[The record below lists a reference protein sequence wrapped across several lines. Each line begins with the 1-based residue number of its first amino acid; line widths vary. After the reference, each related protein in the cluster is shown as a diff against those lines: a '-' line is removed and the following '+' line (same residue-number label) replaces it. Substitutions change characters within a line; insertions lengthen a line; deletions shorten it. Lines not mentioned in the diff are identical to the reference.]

1 MDTETLGLVGSVL
14 LLLIA
19 ATVVVS
25 ILKRRA
31 SAAGLDPSL
40 VETFR
45 VRVRAWWILFTGL
58 AAAFLAGQTV
68 TVILFGLISFWA
80 LREFITLTPTRPG
93 DHRALFWVFFLCTP
107 LQFFLVGMEGR
118 WIFNERNPSTYIGF
132 SSYGLYSILIPVYAF
147 LFIPARIALAGDAKR
162 FLERTAKIQ
171 AGLLICVYCLSYA
184 PALLT
189 LDLPGDG
196 AIEAGTRSASERL
209 ESAAGGAGVTPVATG
224 DNKAE
229 APRQSQGED
238 AADATREPEP
248 QGGDAGERSAGGT
261 GVTPMAPG
269 PKAGARLR
277 LLFFFVLMTQ
287 LSDALQ
293 YAWSKLPSRHLI
305 VPSINLTRTWEGLLG
320 GTASVTLL
328 GAALWFA
335 TPFREWWHAALTS
348 TVIAVMGFAG
358 GLTMSAIK
366 RDRGVKDFGTLVEGH
381 GGVLDRID
389 SICFAAPVFF
399 HLAYFLI
406 VVAPAGA

>member
-1 MDTETLGLVGSVL
+1 MDTQTLGLVTFVL

-31 SAAGLDPSL
+31 SASGLDPAL

-58 AAAFLAGQTV
+58 AAAFLCDQYLAGQTV
-68 TVILFGLISFWA
+68 TVTLFGLISFWA

-93 DHRALFWVFFLCTP
+93 DHRTLFWVFFLCTP
-107 LQFFLVGMEGR
+107 LQFVLVGLGK
-118 WIFNERNPSTYIGF
+118 YV
-132 SSYGLYSILIPVYAF
+132 LYSTLIPVYAF
-147 LFIPARIALAGDAKR
+147 LFIPARIAMSGDAKR
-162 FLERTAKIQ
+162 FLERIAKIQ

-189 LDLPGDG
+189 LELPDRG
-196 AIEAGTRSASERL
+196 AAGASPQSPGETAGAAASE
-209 ESAAGGAGVTPVATG
+209 AAGENTAPT
-224 DNKAE
+224 
-229 APRQSQGED
+229 PRQSPGDEAGQAPGELLD
-238 AADATREPEP
+238 EEPD
-248 QGGDAGERSAGGT
+248 QASAGASG
-261 GVTPMAPG
+261 
-269 PKAGARLR
+269 KRAGRTVR
-277 LLFFFVLMTQ
+277 LLFFFVLMVQ

-293 YAWSKLPSRHLI
+293 YVWSKLPSRHLI
-305 VPSINLTRTWEGLLG
+305 VPTISLTRTWEGLLG

-328 GAALWFA
+328 GTALWFA
-335 TPFREWWHAALTS
+335 TPFPHWAHAACTS
-348 TVIAVMGFAG
+348 FAIALMGFAG

-399 HLAYFLI
+399 HLAYFLMTGD
-406 VVAPAGA
+406 VAPTGA